1 MLDIDMIIPI
11 RCFTCGSVLGDKWI
25 PYITVVQDEKN
36 KSNEKLEDAPTPTYI
51 DLKNPKISIEGEVL
65 DEMGIHKYCCRR
77 MMISNVHLISY
88 IS

>member
-1 MLDIDMIIPI
+1 MIIPV

-25 PYITVVQDEKN
+25 PYVTTVTEEKN
-36 KSNEKLEDAPTPTYI
+36 KSSDQLDSESTTYI
-51 DLKNPKISIEGEVL
+51 DLKKPEKSIEGLVL

-77 MMISNVHLISY
+77 MMISKVHMISY

>member
-1 MLDIDMIIPI
+1 MIIPV
-11 RCFTCGSVLGDKWI
+11 RCFTCGNVIADKWTPFVKLVMEKKNESTENVDSELDI
-25 PYITVVQDEKN
+25 QYINIT
-36 KSNEKLEDAPTPTYI
+36 EDGSI
-51 DLKNPKISIEGEVL
+51 KKSIEGEVL